1 MSTSPARLQPFSV
14 DQWLAWK
21 YAPSSLRRHSCTAM
35 SAQIEDD
42 VAELLRQTKL
52 PTPTYGLERQARL

>member
-1 MSTSPARLQPFSV
+1 
-14 DQWLAWK
+14 
-21 YAPSSLRRHSCTAM
+21 M

-42 VAELLRQTKL
+42 VAELLRQMKL